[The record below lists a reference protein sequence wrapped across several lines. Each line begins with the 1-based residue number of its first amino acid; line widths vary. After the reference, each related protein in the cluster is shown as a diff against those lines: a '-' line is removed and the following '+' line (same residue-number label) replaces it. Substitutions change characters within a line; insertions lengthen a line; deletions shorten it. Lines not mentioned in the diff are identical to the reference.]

1 MYFGHED
8 MLAFKQVIETIL
20 NWTLPGLLDGGLF

>member
-8 MLAFKQVIETIL
+8 ILAFKQVIEAIL
-20 NWTLPGLLDGGLF
+20 NWTLPGLLDGDLF